1 MTAQEDLVNWEFELI
16 AGPYSGPLDGP
27 VWDGSALLF
36 TQRVFPKSD
45 QDRNPAEN
53 RILRYDPESGA
64 VTDFRRWT
72 AHIIGL
78 AFSSD
83 GVLYG
88 CQNTARRLVR
98 LNADGSTEVLA
109 HKLGGLYHNKPEHLI
124 VDSRKRIWFT
134 DPHGDLREVHGQVHD
149 KLDHASILR
158 MDGPPSFGS
167 LIRRMTFDTDAPS
180 ALALSREEDVL
191 YVGESPVEPAANR
204 ELRAY
209 PVGKDGSLGKYTVL
223 HTFGADHRGAHAGIS
238 GMCLDSEGNIVAT
251 AGSDRSGPGPC
262 VYVFSPDGRLVE
274 SHLLPSSRPTNCAFG
289 GAGLETLYVTTAGG
303 ELFAVRDIGY
313 HG

>member
-1 MTAQEDLVNWEFELI
+1 LTVQEALVNWEFELI

-36 TQRVFPKSD
+36 TQRVFPGGKE
-45 QDRNPAEN
+45 DRNPAEN
-53 RILRYDPESGA
+53 RILRYDPESGE
-64 VTDFRRWT
+64 VSDFRRWT

-78 AFSSD
+78 ALSAD

-88 CQNTARRLVR
+88 CQNTARRVVR

-109 HKLGGLYHNKPEHLI
+109 HKLGGLYHNKL
-124 VDSRKRIWFT
+124 DSRKRIWFT

-158 MDGPPSFGS
+158 MDAPPGS
-167 LIRRMTFDTDAPS
+167 SSLLRRMTFDTDAPS
-180 ALALSREEDVL
+180 AVALSPNEDVL
-191 YVGESPVEPAANR
+191 YVGESPVEPEANR

-209 PVGKDGSLGKYTVL
+209 PVLKDGTLGPYTVL
-223 HTFGADHRGAHAGIS
+223 HTFGADHRGAHRGIS
-238 GMCLDSEGNIVAT
+238 GMCLDSEGNVVAT
-251 AGSDRSGPGPC
+251 AGWDRSGPGPM
-262 VYVFSPDGRLVE
+262 VYVFSPKGRVLE
-274 SHLLPSSRPTNCAFG
+274 SHPVPGAQPTNCAFG
-289 GAGLETLYVTTAGG
+289 EAGLESLFVTTADGH
-303 ELFAVRDIGY
+303 LYRVRGSGR